1 MTKKERQIL
10 TRWQKEVELSL
21 FESKALCMALFSIKD
36 KQLLFSNPAFQLLA
50 RSSDAD
56 TLRNPAF
63 DKLASMA
70 KNHESE
76 HSPVFEGLMT
86 IGPENDS
93 TTIQGKVYCRDNE
106 LLVSGEIDLVRINNQ
121 HRHMVSLNHEIS
133 NLQRQLTKE
142 KVLLESALEELQETN
157 EKLAI
162 LNEEKNR
169 FMNMAA
175 HDLRSPIATAIS
187 FTDILLHDEEDFPEE
202 TRKEF
207 LKNIEE
213 RLNFSIQLMT
223 ELLDVSKIEAGTLT
237 LNLQTND
244 YIALVKQSV
253 GFNQLVAD
261 YKDMTIRSSFHE
273 DSLAFVFDRNKME
286 QVLNNLIS
294 NAIKFSHHGSEI
306 QVRVRRHPDHVET
319 SVIDQGLG
327 IAEDEIPILFKP
339 FQKTSTLPTGGEKS
353 TGLGLAICKKI
364 VEEHKGEI
372 TVNSVKGEGSEFT
385 FTIPLFIPAN
395 S

>member
-1 MTKKERQIL
+1 MTQKERQML
-10 TRWQKEVELSL
+10 SRWQKEMELAL
-21 FESKALCMALFSIKD
+21 IESKALCMALFSIKD

-50 RSSDAD
+50 RDSGAD

-63 DKLASMA
+63 DKLADMA
-70 KNHESE
+70 ANHESE

-93 TTIQGKVYCRDNE
+93 TTIQGKVYCKNNE
-106 LLVSGEIDLVRINNQ
+106 LLVLGEIDLVRIKNQ
-121 HRHMVSLNHEIS
+121 NRHMISLNHEIS

-142 KVLLESALEELQETN
+142 KVLLESALEELQEKN

-175 HDLRSPIATAIS
+175 HDLRNPIATAIS
-187 FTDILLHDEEDFPEE
+187 CTDILLHDEEDLPEE

-207 LKNIEE
+207 LKNIED

-223 ELLDVSKIEAGTLT
+223 ELLDVSKIEAGTLK
-237 LNLQTND
+237 LNLQTYD
-244 YIALVKQSV
+244 YIELVKQSV
-253 GFNQLVAD
+253 RFNQLVAE
-261 YKDMTIRSSFHE
+261 YKDITIRSSIDE
-273 DSLAFVFDRNKME
+273 ELIAFVFDRNKME

-306 QVRVRRHPDHVET
+306 QVRVRRHPDHIET

-327 IAEDEIPILFKP
+327 IAEDETPMLFKP
-339 FQKTSTLPTGGEKS
+339 FQKTSNLPTAGEKS

-364 VEEHKGEI
+364 VEEHDGEI
-372 TVNSVKGEGSEFT
+372 TVDSVKGEGSEFT
-385 FTIPLFIPAN
+385 FTIPTLINTP
-395 S
+395 